1 MKTKRIKIDKRISH
15 LTYDRPE
22 LHRWPIGEMV
32 RKGLEMCLDY
42 MTEAFAMW
50 DQTGETRPNGWEQLL
65 NRTGLLG
72 GS

>member
-1 MKTKRIKIDKRISH
+1 
-15 LTYDRPE
+15 
-22 LHRWPIGEMV
+22 MV